1 MHALPRFGNTND
13 FARLF
18 GTQEQRS
25 EYIYGLLFAGIFIYA
40 WFIAWLIVLLVFK
53 CLGQR
58 RVGLL
63 SGSPMKTV
71 GSKRPV
77 MIRTTFIISV
87 IIVVVFSGLLVSQ
100 GLTQLRTGM
109 ETIYNSSVVRDIV

>member
-13 FARLF
+13 FALLF

-53 CLGQR
+53 CLGQM

-71 GSKRPV
+71 GTKRPV